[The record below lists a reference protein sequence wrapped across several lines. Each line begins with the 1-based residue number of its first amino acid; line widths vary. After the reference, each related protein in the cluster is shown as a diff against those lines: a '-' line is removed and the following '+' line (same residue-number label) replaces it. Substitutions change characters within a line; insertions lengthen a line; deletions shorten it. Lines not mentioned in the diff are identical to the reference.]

1 MARPA
6 QPGEHGRLEENIV
19 PPASG
24 LTPVRLAFAAATP
37 DLNHAALARFAT
49 DFPPF
54 PLIVVSEFEP
64 TPGSPPHQ
72 WIPWHVQRSL
82 AENHQSI
89 EAALGGRPI
98 EVAGLFIAPGTALGP
113 MRRLAIRLAL
123 SRLVFYDHNLRAIG
137 RRRLPLWLLR
147 QASGTIRQQLAEGG
161 RTRKWLRRLTRPAEA
176 EIPVRARLAQLRGR
190 MAARNNTR
198 RADFPGP
205 MPHRSLSPG
214 VSVVIPTRDGL
225 DLLAA
230 LLPAL
235 LSQVATGEVLIVDN
249 GSSDGTR
256 AWLAEHYPTVR
267 VIESTAPLSFARAVN
282 AGIAEARFSRLLM
295 LNNDMVPAPGFVAA
309 LEAAFT
315 SVPGLYCATAQI
327 FFPSGIRREE
337 TGKAVW
343 RQDASLDF
351 PVRCDDP
358 LPGEDLT
365 WVLYGSGGCSL
376 FDTAMLCELGG
387 VSTLYDPAYVEDM
400 DFGYR
405 AWKRGWPTV
414 FVAGAKV
421 EHRHRATTSR
431 FYSPADLEL
440 FVERNYLRFL
450 ETAIS
455 SPDLFARLWSEG
467 IRRLQL
473 RNDLR
478 TLREVPLIGA
488 RPPEPSGL
496 LSEAQILAL
505 GNGDVAAFQ
514 GREARPASRKTIIAS
529 PYIPYPLSHGGA
541 VRIFNLMRQAARHD
555 DLILVVFVETLA
567 PPPPELLEL
576 CCEVV
581 LVRRHGSH
589 FRLQTDRPDVVEE
602 FESQTFRAALVQA
615 AWRWKPGIV
624 QLEFT
629 WMAQYA
635 GSYGQAKTI
644 LVEHDITFD
653 LQRQL
658 LATSPANWEL
668 EQQYRKWVTF
678 EPHAWTQVDCV
689 ITMSAKDEASVTG
702 AHRVAT
708 LPNGVDC
715 ARFRSINLAP
725 DPQRLLFIGSFAH
738 RPNVLGLEWFFREV
752 WPLLSGYTLHII
764 AGPDPQRHTDL
775 NLHVPNVVLEAFV
788 ADVRPAYEKAAIV
801 LAPLVASAGTNIKV
815 LEAMAM
821 GRVVIG
827 TQAGFHGLAVRP
839 GHDCLLADTGPGMV
853 AAIQTASTA
862 TALRQTLGLAARATA
877 EASDWNTI
885 GHLQQRIFD
894 ILQGNSDE
902 ANWSRQPLAAP
913 E

>member
-1 MARPA
+1 
-6 QPGEHGRLEENIV
+6 
-19 PPASG
+19 
-24 LTPVRLAFAAATP
+24 
-37 DLNHAALARFAT
+37 
-49 DFPPF
+49 
-54 PLIVVSEFEP
+54 
-64 TPGSPPHQ
+64 
-72 WIPWHVQRSL
+72 
-82 AENHQSI
+82 
-89 EAALGGRPI
+89 
-98 EVAGLFIAPGTALGP
+98 FIAPGTALGP

-205 MPHRSLSPG
+205 MPHQPLSSG
-214 VSVVIPTRDGL
+214 VSVVIPTRDGR

-267 VIESTAPLSFARAVN
+267 VIESTTPLSFARAVN

-295 LNNDMVPAPGFVAA
+295 LNNDMVPEPGFVAA
-309 LEAAFT
+309 LEAAFA

-327 FFPSGIRREE
+327 FFPSGMRREE

-343 RQDASLDF
+343 RQDAPLDF

-455 SPDLFARLWSEG
+455 APDLFARLWTEG

-488 RPPEPSGL
+488 R
-496 LSEAQILAL
+496 
-505 GNGDVAAFQ
+505 
-514 GREARPASRKTIIAS
+514 
-529 PYIPYPLSHGGA
+529 
-541 VRIFNLMRQAARHD
+541 
-555 DLILVVFVETLA
+555 
-567 PPPPELLEL
+567 
-576 CCEVV
+576 
-581 LVRRHGSH
+581 
-589 FRLQTDRPDVVEE
+589 
-602 FESQTFRAALVQA
+602 
-615 AWRWKPGIV
+615 
-624 QLEFT
+624 
-629 WMAQYA
+629 
-635 GSYGQAKTI
+635 
-644 LVEHDITFD
+644 
-653 LQRQL
+653 
-658 LATSPANWEL
+658 
-668 EQQYRKWVTF
+668 
-678 EPHAWTQVDCV
+678 
-689 ITMSAKDEASVTG
+689 
-702 AHRVAT
+702 
-708 LPNGVDC
+708 
-715 ARFRSINLAP
+715 
-725 DPQRLLFIGSFAH
+725 
-738 RPNVLGLEWFFREV
+738 
-752 WPLLSGYTLHII
+752 
-764 AGPDPQRHTDL
+764 
-775 NLHVPNVVLEAFV
+775 
-788 ADVRPAYEKAAIV
+788 
-801 LAPLVASAGTNIKV
+801 
-815 LEAMAM
+815 
-821 GRVVIG
+821 
-827 TQAGFHGLAVRP
+827 
-839 GHDCLLADTGPGMV
+839 
-853 AAIQTASTA
+853 
-862 TALRQTLGLAARATA
+862 
-877 EASDWNTI
+877 
-885 GHLQQRIFD
+885 
-894 ILQGNSDE
+894 
-902 ANWSRQPLAAP
+902 
-913 E
+913 